1 MYFFKS
7 LRWYLLSGKSRFLVI
22 LFFLMALGLITF
34 LISPFLLIWVGW
46 GIAWRVGATGL
57 CATVVLFIG
66 WWFLY
71 NSFYAT
77 LDATYEDRIQNGSHR
92 R

>member
-1 MYFFKS
+1 MKLSKS

-22 LFFLMALGLITF
+22 LFFLMSLGLITF

-57 CATVVLFIG
+57 CTTVVLFIG

-77 LDATYEDRIQNGSHR
+77 LDATYEDRIQNGNHR